1 MVARLMVV
9 VTLLSSAVL
18 LVCAPAFGEA
28 KPALE
33 RPGIVDLDEPVLIDR
48 DSLRREMR
56 LNTNLAEY
64 IDLYGWPDYAEI
76 QEVVL
81 QEPFAPYEVRLYY
94 LKQNNYLAYGRVHIA
109 PTVDD
114 FGVRKFEGP
123 IPAAT
128 LNRLLTASLEKARRE
143 AEAREAAMAPP
154 AAEAVETDVAL
165 PEGETIE
172 APPAEAPP
180 AMEEA
185 PQAPAA
191 EPAPADDS
199 SEAEKPEETLS

>member
-18 LVCAPAFGEA
+18 MVCAPVLAEQ

-48 DSLRREMR
+48 DALRREMR
-56 LNTNLAEY
+56 LNTDLAEY

-76 QEVVL
+76 QEVEL

-94 LKQNNYLAYGRVHIA
+94 LKQNNYLAYGRVYIA
-109 PTVDD
+109 PIVED
-114 FGVRKFEGP
+114 FGVRKFEGE

-128 LNRLLTASLEKARRE
+128 LNRLLTASLER
-143 AEAREAAMAPP
+143 AREEAAARQAAMAPP
-154 AAEAVETDVAL
+154 AEEGEAEVAL
-165 PEGETIE
+165 PEGEMIE
-172 APPAEAPP
+172 APAEAP
-180 AMEEA
+180 AAVEEA
-185 PQAPAA
+185 PQEVPAA

-199 SEAEKPEETLS
+199 SEVEMPEETLS